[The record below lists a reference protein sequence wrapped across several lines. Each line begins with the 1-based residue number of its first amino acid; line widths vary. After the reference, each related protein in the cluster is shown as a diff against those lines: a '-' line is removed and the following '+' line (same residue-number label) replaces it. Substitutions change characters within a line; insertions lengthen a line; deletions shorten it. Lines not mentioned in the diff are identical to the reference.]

1 MSLYPIARALQFLG
15 LVVTGFGF
23 FAGVIGGNVRGEL
36 ALLAVGAGFF
46 FGGRWLQTRG
56 TGR

>member
-1 MSLYPIARALQFLG
+1 MYATARALQFLG

-23 FAGVIGGNVRGEL
+23 FAGVIGENVRGEL
-36 ALLAVGAGFF
+36 VLLGVGAGIF

-56 TGR
+56 GNP

>member
-1 MSLYPIARALQFLG
+1 MYGAARALQFLG

-23 FAGVIGGNVRGEL
+23 FAGVIGGNIRGEL
-36 ALLAVGAGFF
+36 ALLGLGAGIF

-56 TGR
+56 AGR